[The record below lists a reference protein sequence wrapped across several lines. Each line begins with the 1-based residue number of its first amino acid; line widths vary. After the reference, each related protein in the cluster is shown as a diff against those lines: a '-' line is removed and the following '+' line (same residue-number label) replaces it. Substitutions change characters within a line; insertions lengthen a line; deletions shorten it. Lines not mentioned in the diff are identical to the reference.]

1 MRVLMLSCNTG
12 EGHNS
17 TGKAIMEAMDRQGI
31 QSEMM
36 DALSFLSPKFSDF
49 ICKWFVRLYRYA
61 PKLFDVGYRMAEQ
74 NPVEPGETD
83 LVYEAL
89 AFGAEKLQQ
98 ILESGS
104 YDAIVCVHVFSG
116 MMVTELRRQGKVT
129 IPCFLTAT
137 DYSCV
142 PYTEQ
147 CEADGYFIPARS
159 MVGEFAAAGLPRE
172 KLFPYGIPVRG
183 LFYSRRPRQEARALL
198 GLPEN
203 GTVALLMC
211 GSMGCGPM
219 RKIARGLAESLPENG
234 TLVVFCGRNERLRE
248 ALEDLQSPR
257 FRVLGF
263 TQDVPDYMDA
273 ANMMI
278 TKPGGL
284 SSTEAANKHLPMVL
298 INAIGGCEMRNFE
311 LFLEHGYAVGSKSA
325 AEVLALSRQLFE
337 HPEQL
342 EQMEEN
348 MRRDF
353 TCNSADEIALHVI
366 RAVSRR
372 SK

>member
-17 TGKAIMEAMDRQGI
+17 TGRAIMEAMDRQGI
-31 QSEMM
+31 ESEMM

-49 ICKWFVRLYRYA
+49 VARWFVRIYRYA

-83 LVYEAL
+83 LCYEAL
-89 AFGAEKLQQ
+89 ALGAEKLLQ
-98 ILESGS
+98 ILEAGS
-104 YDAIVCVHVFSG
+104 YDAIVSVHVFSG
-116 MMVTELRRQGKVT
+116 MMVTELRRQGKLT
-129 IPCFLTAT
+129 IPCFLTST

-147 CEADGYFIPARS
+147 CEADGYFIPAKS
-159 MVGEFAAAGLPRE
+159 MVGEFAAAGLPKER
-172 KLFPYGIPVRG
+172 LYPYGIPVRG
-183 LFYSRRPRQEARALL
+183 LFYSRISRQEARNALD
-198 GLPEN
+198 LPET
-203 GTVALLMC
+203 GSVVLLMC

-219 RKIARGLAESLPENG
+219 RRIAKGLCDSMPEDG

-248 ALEDLQSPR
+248 SLADLGSER
-257 FRVLGF
+257 LRVLGF
-263 TQDVPDYMDA
+263 TQEVPTYMDA
-273 ANMMI
+273 ADMMI

-311 LFLEHGYAVGSKSA
+311 LFLERGYAVGSKNP
-325 AEVLALSRQLFE
+325 AEVLELARGLLA

-342 EQMEEN
+342 GQMEEN
-348 MRRDF
+348 MRADF
-353 TCNSADEIALHVI
+353 TCNSADQIALHVL
-366 RAVSRR
+366 RAVNRHGV
-372 SK
+372 

>member
-31 QSEMM
+31 ESEMM
-36 DALSFLSPKFSDF
+36 DALCFLSPKFSEF

-83 LVYEAL
+83 LVYEAM
-89 AFGAEKLQQ
+89 AFGAEKLLQ
-98 ILESGS
+98 ILEGGS
-104 YDAIVCVHVFSG
+104 YDAIVCVHVFPG
-116 MMVTELRRQGKVT
+116 MMVTELRRQGKLTV
-129 IPCFLTAT
+129 PCFLTST

-147 CEADGYFIPARS
+147 CEADGYFIPAKS

-183 LFYSRRPRQEARALL
+183 LFYSRLPRAEARKRLE
-198 GLPEN
+198 LPEQ

-219 RKIARGLAESLPENG
+219 RRIAKGLAEHLPEDG

-248 ALEDLQSPR
+248 SLADLRSDR
-257 FRVLGF
+257 IRVLGF
-263 TQDVPDYMDA
+263 TQEVPDYMDA

-311 LFLEHGYAVGSKSA
+311 LFLERGYAVGSKSA
-325 AEVLALSRQLFE
+325 GEVLDLAQKLFE
-337 HPEQL
+337 DPSLL

-348 MRRDF
+348 MKADF

-366 RAVSRR
+366 REVQKRTA
-372 SK
+372 

>member
-1 MRVLMLSCNTG
+1 
-12 EGHNS
+12 
-17 TGKAIMEAMDRQGI
+17 MEAMDRQGI
-31 QSEMM
+31 ESEMM

-61 PKLFDVGYRMAEQ
+61 PRLFDVGYRMAEQ

-89 AFGAEKLQQ
+89 ALGAEKLYQ
-98 ILESGS
+98 IMQDGRF
-104 YDAIVCVHVFSG
+104 DAIVCVHVFSG
-116 MMVTELRRQGKVT
+116 MMVTELRRQGKLT
-129 IPCFLTAT
+129 IPCFLTST

-147 CEADGYFIPARS
+147 CEADGYFIPASS

-183 LFYSRRPRQEARALL
+183 QFYSRRPRQEARERLH
-198 GLPEN
+198 LPET

-219 RKIARGLAESLPENG
+219 RRIAKGLADRIPENG

-248 ALEDLQSPR
+248 SLADLETER

-263 TQDVPDYMDA
+263 TQEVSDYMDA

-311 LFLEHGYAVGSKSA
+311 LFLERGYAVGSRSA
-325 AEVLALSRQLFE
+325 GQVLELTEQLFA

-342 EQMEEN
+342 EQMEEH
-348 MRRDF
+348 MKADF
-353 TCNSADEIALHVI
+353 TKNSADEIALHVI
-366 RAVSRR
+366 RAVQQS
-372 SK
+372 SI